1 MSLQDILKNYRL
13 FINFS
18 RSMKSY
24 NIERTELVL
33 FFSGHR
39 GFLCHVPSDPPSA
52 KRARGES
59 RNPAE
64 VATCYGEYPKARTKL
79 TRSGP
84 VTDEGPASD
93 TEFQFRNRGNKWG
106 IIRISFCG
114 PIIEK
119 SPTYR

>member
-24 NIERTELVL
+24 NIERTTWFSFLVFIGA
-33 FFSGHR
+33 FFAMYR
-39 GFLCHVPSDPPSA
+39 PTLQAA
-52 KRARGES
+52 KRTRGKS
-59 RNPAE
+59 GNPAE
-64 VATCYGEYPKARTKL
+64 VATCYGEYPKARIKL

-93 TEFQFRNRGNKWG
+93 TEFQLRNRGNKWG
-106 IIRISFCG
+106 MIRIACC
-114 PIIEK
+114 
-119 SPTYR
+119 